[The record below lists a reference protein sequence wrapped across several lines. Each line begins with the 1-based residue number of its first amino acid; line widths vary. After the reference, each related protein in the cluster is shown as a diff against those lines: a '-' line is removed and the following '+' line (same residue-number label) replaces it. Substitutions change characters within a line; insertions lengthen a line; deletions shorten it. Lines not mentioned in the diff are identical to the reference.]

1 MQSDENMS
9 TKIQIEPKPS
19 KLKSHHEAATD
30 EPKLAAIPAEYQ
42 TRLEPG
48 QDLKT
53 FLDEKELL
61 KRLPVSR
68 RTLFNW
74 RESGKIPSVKI
85 GRRCL
90 YHFPSIE
97 AALLRLQRGGN
108 L

>member
-1 MQSDENMS
+1 MS
-9 TKIQIEPKPS
+9 NQTCIAP
-19 KLKSHHEAATD
+19 EAATD
-30 EPKLAAIPAEYQ
+30 TTKLAAIPAEHQ
-42 TRLEPG
+42 PRLEPG
-48 QDLKT
+48 QEQKT

-90 YHFPSIE
+90 YHFPSVE
-97 AALLRLQRGGN
+97 QALLRLQRGGGQ
-108 L
+108 

>member
-1 MQSDENMS
+1 MVE
-9 TKIQIEPKPS
+9 TKKQTTPEV
-19 KLKSHHEAATD
+19 ATD
-30 EPKLAAIPAEYQ
+30 KPKLAAIPAEYQ
-42 TRLEPG
+42 PRHDSG
-48 QDLKT
+48 QELKT

-61 KRLPVSR
+61 KLLPVSR

-90 YHFPSIE
+90 YHFPSVE
-97 AALLRLQRGGN
+97 QALLRLQRGGN